1 MKITDG
7 DERFIQKAQSAG
19 KGLVEFTAE
28 HIRAFEEDARRLGLE
43 RPEQNPRA
51 TDHIKEMIELI
62 SRLQARGHTYTA
74 EGSVYFRISSF
85 PDYGRLSRLD
95 VAGVPARGPRGAPKL
110 HKGKPPGCLPL

>member
-95 VAGVPARGPRGAPKL
+95 VAGGPAGGRGGDRTEEQGSAPA
-110 HKGKPPGCLPL
+110 PP